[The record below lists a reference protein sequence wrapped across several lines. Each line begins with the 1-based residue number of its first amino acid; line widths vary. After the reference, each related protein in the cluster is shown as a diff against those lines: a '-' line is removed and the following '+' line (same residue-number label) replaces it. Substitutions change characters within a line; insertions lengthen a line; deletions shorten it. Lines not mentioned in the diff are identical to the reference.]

1 MKTNFLKLFAVFSVA
16 FMFLAMVEVSNAQ
29 PRRARGKSFTK
40 AEVERI
46 IKRVEERTDTFVK
59 QYDKSLDN
67 SSLNGSKKE
76 DWLNKRARNLESA
89 TDELRREYDRRDSW
103 QENKNEVRNCLNIA
117 TDINNNMKNKRYSN
131 GTEANWKAVVYELNT
146 LAKVYNLPQVGSRSY

>member
-16 FMFLAMVEVSNAQ
+16 FMFLAMVEESNAQ
-29 PRRARGKSFTK
+29 KRLARGKSYTK

-76 DWLNKRARNLESA
+76 DWLNQRARNLEGA

-117 TDINNNMKNKRYSN
+117 TDINKNIKNKRYGN
-131 GTEANWKAVVYELNT
+131 AAEANWRAVVYELNT
-146 LAKVYNLPQVGSRSY
+146 LAKIYYLPQIGSKSY

>member
-29 PRRARGKSFTK
+29 PRHARGKSFTK

-67 SSLNGSKKE
+67 SSLNGSRKE

-117 TDINNNMKNKRYSN
+117 TDINNNMRNKRYSN
-131 GTEANWKAVVYELNT
+131 RTEANWKAVVYELNT